1 MFSRHKL
8 ELNNFFENESSLQN
22 FSSQVQ
28 KILKKSE
35 KSKKSILPSTLKDM
49 ILHYACHDQI
59 PDCSVEEP
67 ICLNSTTIIPLDYY
81 LKREA
86 EVSSSGLNLK
96 KAGILRVYG
105 LLNNIDQQI
114 LSWINMSK
122 KHKSSLFP
130 FLFWAWFDFD
140 VHSCKPSYLRRL
152 LTSFRVS
159 SYFWNPSKKKPILST
174 HIVEWTW
181 CHKENLPFF
190 SDLLQ
195 CSNSRK
201 FSSYWNETTFPNGGI
216 PRSLWNLVL
225 SIITLLVFGKYVKEC
240 LF

>member
-1 MFSRHKL
+1 
-8 ELNNFFENESSLQN
+8 
-22 FSSQVQ
+22 
-28 KILKKSE
+28 
-35 KSKKSILPSTLKDM
+35 M

-122 KHKSSLFP
+122 KHKSKTLLNLPYFHFFSGHDLTLMYILASLRIYDGYLPHFASRLT
-130 FLFWAWFDFD
+130 FEILQKR
-140 VHSCKPSYLRRL
+140 SQYYLR
-152 LTSFRVS
+152 
-159 SYFWNPSKKKPILST
+159 I
-174 HIVEWTW
+174 
-181 CHKENLPFF
+181 
-190 SDLLQ
+190 
-195 CSNSRK
+195 
-201 FSSYWNETTFPNGGI
+201 
-216 PRSLWNLVL
+216 LWNGLDVTKKICPSSLTYCNARILVNFL
-225 SIITLLVFGKYVKEC
+225 HTEMKRHFQTEEFLEACEV
-240 LF
+240 

>member
-1 MFSRHKL
+1 MFFRHKL
-8 ELNNFFENESSLQN
+8 ELKNFFENESSLQN

-122 KHKSSLFP
+122 KRKSKSLLNLPYFHFFSGHDLTLMYILASLRIYDGYLPHFASRLTFEILQKRSQYYLRILWNGLDVTKKICPSSLTYCNARILVN
-130 FLFWAWFDFD
+130 FLHTEMKRHFQTEEFLEACE
-140 VHSCKPSYLRRL
+140 V
-152 LTSFRVS
+152 
-159 SYFWNPSKKKPILST
+159 
-174 HIVEWTW
+174 
-181 CHKENLPFF
+181 
-190 SDLLQ
+190 
-195 CSNSRK
+195 
-201 FSSYWNETTFPNGGI
+201 
-216 PRSLWNLVL
+216 
-225 SIITLLVFGKYVKEC
+225 
-240 LF
+240 